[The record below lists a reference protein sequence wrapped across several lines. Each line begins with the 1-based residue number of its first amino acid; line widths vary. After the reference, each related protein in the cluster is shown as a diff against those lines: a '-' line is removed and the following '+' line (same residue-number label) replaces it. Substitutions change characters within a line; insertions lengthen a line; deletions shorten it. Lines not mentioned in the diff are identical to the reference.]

1 MTIPNTTCTIVF
13 TRCVFNNQAIGISA
27 PFGYVTFRDCTN
39 MNSLSLPAVY
49 SGENALVNRT
59 SSLVATTVT
68 ATSIS
73 LGGLSTQYLMGNGS
87 LLTATY
93 PTITSI
99 TGNATYNANNNIG
112 YKARR
117 VGITGAGVCTV
128 YIGAW
133 SVLAV
138 TTTSTLITS
147 SFLPATY
154 RPLNAVFV
162 PCRITKLG
170 VIQMGTLVI
179 GITDVAQTANFWSS
193 GNTAC
198 GIPADTTVSF
208 CTL

>member
-1 MTIPNTTCTIVF
+1 MTLPNTTCTIVS

-27 PFGYVTFRDCTN
+27 PYGYVTFRDCTN
-39 MNSLSLPAVY
+39 MNSLTLPAIY

-73 LGGLSTQYLMGNGS
+73 LGGLSSQYLMGNGS

-112 YKARR
+112 YTAMR
-117 VGITGAGVCTV
+117 VGITGAGVCTLF
-128 YIGAW
+128 IGGR

-138 TTTSTLITS
+138 TATSTLKTS

-154 RPLNAVFV
+154 RPLSALFF
-162 PCRITKLG
+162 PCRIL
-170 VIQMGTLVI
+170 
-179 GITDVAQTANFWSS
+179 S
-193 GNTAC
+193 
-198 GIPADTTVSF
+198 
-208 CTL
+208 